1 MKFFMT
7 GQEKGDL
14 SGVALAPKILE
25 PKKSPILNFCCQLT
39 AK

>member
-25 PKKSPILNFCCQLT
+25 PKKIANLKFLLPILQY
-39 AK
+39 